1 MSRAQNLIAVGLAVP
16 AVMLALAIIWPML
29 ARDDEGSV
37 LAFPGFSLVQPV
49 LALTA
54 AEFPD
59 PNIGISAYLQ
69 IASPTL
75 DLDAPPASLFDDVT
89 HGGDNFV
96 IGQFLPPRHLTNPP
110 SGPGSP
116 ISFIEVTVYIDNQ
129 GWIMAYLPNDVLAV
143 EIVSNFTDR
152 LTVLE
157 DAIDAAAIAAGVS
170 SGISGLEEQIGY
182 FHWAYPSAS
191 HLAVARKDVAGNLY
205 FAVPETAFLWEAS
218 IDQNCVSQTPFEPFG
233 GPAQV
238 CAPTD
243 VVSFPLMDGV
253 PLGRRVIGGTGIP
266 LASVISKPTGMPTGG
281 PVLGQVQSV
290 ELGGNWL
297 GVALVYQIP
306 AP

>member
-96 IGQFLPPRHLTNPP
+96 IDQAEVDCPPP
-110 SGPGSP
+110 PGSR
-116 ISFIEVTVYIDNQ
+116 V
-129 GWIMAYLPNDVLAV
+129 
-143 EIVSNFTDR
+143 R
-152 LTVLE
+152 R
-157 DAIDAAAIAAGVS
+157 
-170 SGISGLEEQIGY
+170 
-182 FHWAYPSAS
+182 SA
-191 HLAVARKDVAGNLY
+191 
-205 FAVPETAFLWEAS
+205 
-218 IDQNCVSQTPFEPFG
+218 
-233 GPAQV
+233 
-238 CAPTD
+238 
-243 VVSFPLMDGV
+243 
-253 PLGRRVIGGTGIP
+253 RRSP
-266 LASVISKPTGMPTGG
+266 WRRS
-281 PVLGQVQSV
+281 
-290 ELGGNWL
+290 
-297 GVALVYQIP
+297 
-306 AP
+306 